1 MALPMRFDMSTSDGV
16 RKTNRARVMR
26 LIHDSPGVDRTE
38 LALSV
43 GVSNAAITNI
53 VNELLRAGLVQEV
66 DSQHSPGT
74 RGRRR
79 IGLRIDGTGGY
90 VMGINVLATNVSI
103 VLADICGGVIDEI
116 DVNPTQIRDPART
129 LSQIQESANVVLDR
143 HNVPSDRL
151 FGVGFSVA
159 GYLDA
164 ESRSLERAPYLGWPS
179 FDLKKSLQRMFGHIV
194 TIENVTRCIALAEN
208 RFGVLSDVNDMVLI
222 RSALGL
228 GGAVITAG
236 QLLRGSQNFGGDMGH
251 LLAVP
256 EGPVCSCGKQGCL
269 NTVASGWAVMHKL
282 GAASKS
288 YETVNQFRSQNSQLQ
303 LLLDAGNADA
313 KAVSKALREAGA
325 ALATHTMTTLQALNP
340 EAVCLTGPL
349 GRHDAYSQAFRDR
362 LIALGLEAR
371 IFLASE
377 TEIITPAMA
386 SVYLAL
392 SDMVY
397 SPLFNFTQISH
408 VSRAEAASR

>member
-1 MALPMRFDMSTSDGV
+1 MALPMRFDMSNSDGV

-79 IGLRIDGTGGY
+79 VGLRIDGTGGY

-116 DVNPTQIRDPART
+116 DVNPTQIRDPTPT
-129 LSQIQESANVVLDR
+129 LAQIQESANVVLDR

-159 GYLDA
+159 G
-164 ESRSLERAPYLGWPS
+164 
-179 FDLKKSLQRMFGHIV
+179 
-194 TIENVTRCIALAEN
+194 IALAEN
-208 RFGVLSDVNDMVLI
+208 RFGVLSDVHDMVLI

-349 GRHDAYSQAFRDR
+349 GRHDAYSQTFRDR

-371 IFLASE
+371 IILASE

>member
-1 MALPMRFDMSTSDGV
+1 MALPMRFDMSNSDGV

-74 RGRRR
+74 RGRKRV
-79 IGLRIDGTGGY
+79 GLQIDGTGGY
-90 VMGINVLATNVSI
+90 VMGVNVLATNVSI
-103 VLADICGGVIDEI
+103 VLADICGSVIDET
-116 DVNPTQIRDPART
+116 DVNPTQIRNPDQT
-129 LSQIQESANVVLDR
+129 LSEIQKTADVVLDR
-143 HNVPSDRL
+143 HNVPADRL

-164 ESRSLERAPYLGWPS
+164 ESRSLQRAPYLGWPS
-179 FDLKKSLQRMFGHIV
+179 FDLKRRLQGIFGSIV
-194 TIENVTRCIALAEN
+194 TIENVTRCTALAEN
-208 RFGVLSDVNDMVLI
+208 RFGVLSGINDMVLI

-256 EGPVCSCGKQGCL
+256 EGPTCSCGKHGCL

-282 GAASKS
+282 GTTSRS
-288 YETVNQFRSQNSQLQ
+288 YETVNQFRTQNSQLR
-303 LLLDAGNADA
+303 LLLDADNARADA
-313 KAVSKALREAGA
+313 VERAMNEAGT
-325 ALATHTMTTLQALNP
+325 ALAKHTMTTLQALNP

-349 GRHDAYSQAFRDR
+349 GRHDAYSQAFRD
-362 LIALGLEAR
+362 ALTAMGLEAR
-371 IFLASE
+371 IILASE

-397 SPLFNFTQISH
+397 SPQFNFSQISNIDR
-408 VSRAEAASR
+408 VEAASR

>member
-1 MALPMRFDMSTSDGV
+1 MALPMRFDMSTGDGV

-26 LIHDSPGVDRTE
+26 LIHNAPGVDRTE

-53 VNELLRAGLVQEV
+53 VNELLRAGLVREI
-66 DSQHSPGT
+66 DSQHSSGA
-74 RGRRR
+74 RGRKRV
-79 IGLRIDGTGGY
+79 GLQIDGSGGY
-90 VMGINVLATNVSI
+90 VMGVNVLATNVSI
-103 VLADICGGVIDEI
+103 VLADICGSVIDET
-116 DVNPTQIRDPART
+116 DVNPTQIRNPDHT
-129 LSQIQESANVVLDR
+129 LSEIQKTADVVLQR
-143 HNVPSDRL
+143 HDVPADRL

-159 GYLDA
+159 GYLDS
-164 ESRSLERAPYLGWPS
+164 ESRSLQRAPYLGWPS
-179 FDLKKSLQRMFGHIV
+179 FDLKKSLQGIFGDIV

-208 RFGVLSDVNDMVLI
+208 RFGVLSGINDMVLI

-256 EGPVCSCGKQGCL
+256 EGPVCSCGKRGCL

-282 GAASKS
+282 GTTSRS
-288 YETVNQFRSQNSQLQ
+288 YETVNQFRTQNSQLR
-303 LLLDAGNADA
+303 LLLDDGNAEADA
-313 KAVSKALREAGA
+313 VERAMTEAGA
-325 ALATHTMTTLQALNP
+325 ALAKHTMTTLQALNP

-349 GRHDAYSQAFRDR
+349 GRHDAYSQAFRDS
-362 LIALGLEAR
+362 LTAMGLESR
-371 IFLASE
+371 IILASE

-397 SPLFNFTQISH
+397 SPHFNFNRISH
-408 VSRAEAASR
+408 LDQAKAASR

>member
-1 MALPMRFDMSTSDGV
+1 MASPMRFDMSTSDGV

-53 VNELLRAGLVQEV
+53 VNELLRVGLVREI
-66 DSQHSPGT
+66 DSQHSSGT
-74 RGRRR
+74 RGRKRV
-79 IGLRIDGTGGY
+79 GLQIDGTGGF
-90 VMGINVLATNVSI
+90 VMGVNVLATNVSI
-103 VLADICGGVIDEI
+103 VLADICGGVIDET
-116 DVNPTQIRDPART
+116 DVNPTQLRNPDHT
-129 LSQIQESANVVLDR
+129 LSEIQKTADVVLER
-143 HNVPSDRL
+143 HAVPAERL
-151 FGVGFSVA
+151 FGVGFSFA
-159 GYLDA
+159 GYLDS
-164 ESRSLERAPYLGWPS
+164 ESRSLQRAPYLGWPS
-179 FDLKKSLQRMFGHIV
+179 FDLKKRLRGIFGDIV

-208 RFGVLSDVNDMVLI
+208 RFGVLSGINDMVLI

-256 EGPVCSCGKQGCL
+256 EGTVCSCGKRGCL

-282 GAASKS
+282 GTTSRS
-288 YETVNQFRSQNSQLQ
+288 YETVNQFRTQNAQLD
-303 LLLDAGNADA
+303 LLLDADNAEADA
-313 KAVSKALREAGA
+313 VARAMRDAGT
-325 ALATHTMTTLQALNP
+325 ALARHIMTTLQALNP

-349 GRHDAYSQAFRDR
+349 GRHDAYSQAFRS
-362 LIALGLEAR
+362 ALTAMGLDSR
-371 IFLASE
+371 IILASE

-397 SPLFNFTQISH
+397 SPQFNFSRISD
-408 VSRAEAASR
+408 VDRVEAASR

>member
-1 MALPMRFDMSTSDGV
+1 MALPMRFDMSTGDGV

-26 LIHDSPGVDRTE
+26 LIHNAPGVDRTE

-53 VNELLRAGLVQEV
+53 VNELLRAGLVREI
-66 DSQHSPGT
+66 DSQHSSGA
-74 RGRRR
+74 RGRKRV
-79 IGLRIDGTGGY
+79 GLQIDGSGGY
-90 VMGINVLATNVSI
+90 VMGVNVLATNVSI
-103 VLADICGGVIDEI
+103 VLADICGSVIDET
-116 DVNPTQIRDPART
+116 DVNPTQIRNPDHT
-129 LSQIQESANVVLDR
+129 LSEIQKTADVVLQR
-143 HNVPSDRL
+143 HDVPADRL

-159 GYLDA
+159 GYLDS
-164 ESRSLERAPYLGWPS
+164 ESRSLQRAPYLGWPS
-179 FDLKKSLQRMFGHIV
+179 FDLKKSLQGIFGDIV

-208 RFGVLSDVNDMVLI
+208 RFGVLSGINDMVLI

-256 EGPVCSCGKQGCL
+256 EGPVCSCGKRGCL

-282 GAASKS
+282 GTTSRS
-288 YETVNQFRSQNSQLQ
+288 YETVNQFRTQNSQLR
-303 LLLDAGNADA
+303 LLLDDGNDEADA
-313 KAVSKALREAGA
+313 VERAMKEAGA
-325 ALATHTMTTLQALNP
+325 ALAKHTMTTLQALNP

-349 GRHDAYSQAFRDR
+349 GRHDAYSQAFRDS
-362 LIALGLEAR
+362 LTAMGLESR
-371 IFLASE
+371 IILASE

-397 SPLFNFTQISH
+397 SPHFNFNRISH
-408 VSRAEAASR
+408 LDQAKAASR